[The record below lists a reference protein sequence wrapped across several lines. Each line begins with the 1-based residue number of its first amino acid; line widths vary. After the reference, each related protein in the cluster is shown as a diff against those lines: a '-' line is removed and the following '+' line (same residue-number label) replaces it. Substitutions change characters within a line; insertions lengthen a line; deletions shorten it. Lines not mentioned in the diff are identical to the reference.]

1 MRRLMVTTAK
11 VVFRALNAETLQSLW
26 ISEKVSGQ
34 MISPITYHN
43 GYIYT
48 GTWNSETETGTYFAL
63 PVTIKIRRTK
73 HKMFSGVSHIRAGF
87 YWAGAYATDK
97 YVAFGSD
104 DVWRNEQKKRK
115 RCALP
120 RSIR

>member
-1 MRRLMVTTAK
+1 MIFAAIDGDDGK
-11 VVFRALNAETLQSLW
+11 GCIQALNAETLQSLW

-63 PVTIKIRRTK
+63 PVTDQNT
-73 HKMFSGVSHIRAGF
+73 SS
-87 YWAGAYATDK
+87 TNETQ
-97 YVAFGSD
+97 
-104 DVWRNEQKKRK
+104 DVLWRVTHMLLKKEELYEK
-115 RCALP
+115 WLKNN
-120 RSIR
+120 SQG